1 MACKCQV
8 CNQTVDGFNGQ
19 MVMLRNDL
27 WKSIKS
33 SYNILCVDCIE
44 SILERHIQS
53 SDLKF
58 IIFNDKVC
66 WIPVNYLFIRS
77 REIGLT
83 EAEGELR
90 KLIKTKDRYINLSD
104 YNPDSATSV
113 AIGRRV

>member
-8 CNQTVDGFNGQ
+8 CNQIVDGFNGQ

-44 SILERHIQS
+44 FILERSIQS

-58 IIFNDKVC
+58 ITFNGKVC

-77 REIGLT
+77 REVGLSC
-83 EAEGELR
+83 AEDELR
-90 KLIKTKDRYINLSD
+90 QLIKTKDRYINLSD
-104 YNPDSATSV
+104 YNPDSVTSV